1 MTTPL
6 GHLEYRR
13 LRAPR
18 ADREML
24 ADPPLDEVA
33 GVLAANVAG
42 RALQAEYDVQGRT
55 LAELSRA
62 ARRDLIAEAR
72 RWTSAYRDMQ
82 DGPADPSAPIFLAGH
97 QPQLFHPGVWLK
109 SFALGSL
116 AERHG
121 ATAVNLLVDN
131 DTVKSTT
138 LRVPGGS
145 VARPRWAEIPMD
157 AAAPVMPYEERRV
170 VDRALFTGFGGRV
183 ADRIA
188 PLVPDPLVRDFWP
201 LVVGRMQQTGLL
213 GASLA
218 QARHVLEGR
227 WGLRTLEVPL
237 SRVCRSEAFGWLVAH
252 LLAQLPRLRE
262 VYNEVVRQYR
272 HAHGIRSAAHPVP
285 DLAAEDRWL
294 EAPFWIWTSAD
305 PRRRRLFVRH
315 GQDELVLSDR
325 HALELRL
332 PLGPDADAQ
341 AAVRRL
347 DEIARAGVK
356 IRPRALITTLWARLA
371 LGDLF
376 VHGIGGAKYDQV
388 TDALVEGFFGLKPP
402 GFLVLSATL
411 HLPIERRRAS
421 VEDARAIRQQLRKL
435 TWHPEK
441 YVDADRFAAHGAC
454 ACGSPAHLIAEKA
467 RWIATPQTPES
478 ARQRCRAIRRINTA
492 LQPCVA
498 DRRRRLL
505 RRQAETLRAL
515 RAEEVLSWREYGFC
529 LYPEETLRN
538 FLVGLLPKSG

>member
-1 MTTPL
+1 MPTL
-6 GHLEYRR
+6 RHLEYSR

-24 ADPPLDEVA
+24 ADPPLDQVA
-33 GVLAANVAG
+33 DVLAVNLSG
-42 RALQAEYDVQGRT
+42 RDRLAEYDVQGRT

-62 ARRDLIAEAR
+62 ARRELIAEAR
-72 RWTSAYRDMQ
+72 RWTATYRDVEE
-82 DGPADPSAPIFLAGH
+82 GPADAGAPVFLAGH

-109 SFALGSL
+109 NFALGRL

-157 AAAPVMPYEERRV
+157 AATAVVPYEERRV
-170 VDRALFTGFGGRV
+170 ADRALLAGFGGRV

-201 LVVGRMQQTGLL
+201 LVVGRAQQTGLL

-218 QARHVLEGR
+218 QARHLLEGR
-227 WGLRTLEVPL
+227 WGLRTLEVPV
-237 SRVCRSEAFGWLVAH
+237 SRVCRSEAFGWFVAH
-252 LLAQLPRLRE
+252 LLAQLPRWRE
-262 VYNEVVRQYR
+262 VFNDVVRQYR
-272 HAHGIRSAAHPVP
+272 HAHGIRSAAHPFP

-294 EAPFWIWTSAD
+294 EAPFWIWTQTD
-305 PRRRRLFVRH
+305 PRRRGLYVRH
-315 GQDELVLSDR
+315 GHDGLLLSDR
-325 HALELRL
+325 HTLELRL

-341 AAVRRL
+341 DAVGRL
-347 DEIARAGVK
+347 DEIARTGVK

-376 VHGIGGAKYDQV
+376 LHGIGGAKYDQV
-388 TDALVEGFFGLKPP
+388 TDALIEGFFGLEPP

-411 HLPIERRRAS
+411 HLPIQRRRAS
-421 VEDARAIRQQLRKL
+421 AEDARAIRRQLREL
-435 TWHPEK
+435 SWHPEK
-441 YVDADRFAAHGAC
+441 YIPAGRLAARGEC
-454 ACGSPAHLIAEKA
+454 ECGNPAGLIEEKA
-467 RWIATPQTPES
+467 RWIAATNTRDG
-478 ARQRCRAIRRINTA
+478 ARRRWQAIRRINAA
-492 LQPCVA
+492 LQPYVA
-498 DRRRRLL
+498 DRRRGLL
-505 RRQAETLRAL
+505 ERQAETDLAL
-515 RAEEVLSWREYGFC
+515 RAEGVLSWREYAFC
-529 LYPEETLRN
+529 LYPAETLHD
-538 FLVGLLPKSG
+538 FLASLLPKTG